1 MRYTEIDGKRYEV
14 KDCGH
19 CPFGDMSDAGWG
31 EYCTH
36 PKSGQDKRTPLDIGS
51 NGFAKSC
58 PLREA
63 EEHKPC
69 PFCGSTK
76 LRIVYI
82 DDTGEELEQWMMEEA
97 NKESESEGREGY
109 ESWQEFVDANAL
121 YFQIHCV
128 TCSAT
133 VMTSQCEKDAW
144 AKWDRRVDPK
154 EESQ

>member
-1 MRYTEIDGKRYEV
+1 MRYTEIDGDRYEI
-14 KDCGH
+14 KECGG
-19 CPFGDMSDAGWG
+19 CPFRDMGDGGWG
-31 EYCTH
+31 AHCTYPGVSQGRDH
-36 PKSGQDKRTPLDIGS
+36 VEIDYDGIAEG
-51 NGFAKSC
+51 C